1 MTRTGKR
8 TPSPV
13 ARVRAS
19 LTAWRR
25 ISTFFA
31 GSTLQMVFIAVVS
44 VATGLAEA
52 LLLTLIASIAMAI
65 AEGAANVQVALFGL
79 NLSGSRMEMIIA
91 SLVIA
96 VIRGALQLLVAYLPA
111 RMSAQAMAR
120 LRQRLFDGFVGSTW
134 SVKGSEREGGFQSL
148 MINQVNATAQTII
161 VMSMTISSMLM
172 FLTLLVSALALSPAA
187 AAVITVASLALFI
200 ALRPMAK
207 NLRKSS
213 TNLSAEAIEYAKTTQ
228 DVASIAEEIQV
239 FGASP
244 SYRGV
249 FYDQLRAVQKPFQH
263 TRFMSQAVPA
273 LYQSTALLIL
283 VIALLVVSLSGAQS
297 VTTLGAVVLILVR
310 AVTYG
315 QRVQTSLTTIDEK
328 VPFMLHLADAIEQYE
343 NNAEDPGATPLESIE
358 HLEFRDVSYEYT
370 PGKKALEEIS
380 FSVNMGEVVGIVG
393 PSGSG
398 KSTLVQLLLRLREP
412 ATGSYLVNGLAAQ
425 DLRRSDW
432 RKLVAYVPQMPQ
444 LVFGTV
450 RENIRFF
457 REELTDDDIVL
468 AAQRAQVHN
477 DILRLSDGY
486 DTVVGLRSASISGG
500 QAQRIC
506 LARAFAANPKVVI
519 LDEPTS
525 ALDVKS
531 EGLVQQSLEKL
542 AGDTIVF
549 LVAHRLTTLT
559 VCDRVMVIKDG
570 RLEGFETTDH
580 LFTSNDFFREVT
592 TITRSADGDPPNKH
606 AGREDLEDRL

>member
-1 MTRTGKR
+1 MRRSGKR
-8 TPSPV
+8 TMSPR
-13 ARVRAS
+13 ARIRES

-25 ISTFFA
+25 ISTFFT
-31 GSTLQMVFIAVVS
+31 GSTRQMLLIAVVS

-65 AEGAANVQVALFGL
+65 AEGSAAVQVALFGVEV
-79 NLSGSRMEMIIA
+79 SGSRMQMIVV
-91 SLVIA
+91 SMVIA
-96 VIRGALQLLVAYLPA
+96 VVRGALQLLVAFLPA

-161 VMSMTISSMLM
+161 VMSVAISSALM
-172 FLTLLVSALALSPAA
+172 FLTLLLSAVALSPAA
-187 AAVITVASLALFI
+187 AAVITVASLALFV
-200 ALRPMAK
+200 ALRPMAR
-207 NLRKSS
+207 NLRRSS
-213 TNLSAEAIEYAKTTQ
+213 TNLSTEGIEYAKTTQ

-244 SYRGV
+244 SYRRI
-249 FYDQLRAVQKPFQH
+249 FYDQLRAVQRPFQH

-283 VIALLVVSLSGAQS
+283 VIALLVVSLAGAQS
-297 VTTLGAVVLILVR
+297 VTTLGAVVLMLVR

-343 NNAEDPGATPLESIE
+343 DNAEDPGTTPLESIE
-358 HLEFRDVSYEYT
+358 RLEFQDVSFAYT
-370 PGKKALEEIS
+370 PGKPALEEVS
-380 FSVNMGEVVGIVG
+380 FSVTMGEVIGIVG

-412 ATGSYLVNGLAAQ
+412 ATGSYLVNGLAAR
-425 DLRRSDW
+425 DLQRSDW

-457 REELTDDDIVL
+457 REDLTQEDIEL
-468 AAQRAQVHN
+468 AAQRAHVHE
-477 DILRLSDGY
+477 DILRLADGY

-506 LARAFAANPKVVI
+506 LARAFAADPRVVI

-531 EGLVQQSLEKL
+531 EELVQQSLEML
-542 AGDTIVF
+542 SGHAIVF

-570 RLEGFETTDH
+570 RLEGFETTDE
-580 LFTSNDFFREVT
+580 LFASNDFFREVS
-592 TITRSADGDPPNKH
+592 TITRSGDTDP
-606 AGREDLEDRL
+606 AERRRGREEAP

>member
-1 MTRTGKR
+1 MTGSGKR
-8 TPSPV
+8 TKSPV
-13 ARVRAS
+13 ARVRET

-25 ISTFFA
+25 ISTFFT
-31 GSTLQMVFIAVVS
+31 GSTWQIVLIAVVS

-65 AEGAANVQVALFGL
+65 AEGAGDVQVTLFGM
-79 NLSGSRMEMIIA
+79 SVEGSRMEMIVA

-120 LRQRLFDGFVGSTW
+120 LRKRLFDGFVGSTW

-161 VMSMTISSMLM
+161 VMSVTISSLLM
-172 FLTLLVSALALSPAA
+172 FLTLLISAVALSPAA

-200 ALRPMAK
+200 GLRPMAR

-213 TNLSAEAIEYAKTTQ
+213 TNLSTEGIEYAKTTQ

-249 FYDQLRAVQKPFQH
+249 FYDQLRAVQRPFQH

-283 VIALLVVSLSGAQS
+283 VIALLVVSLAGTQS
-297 VTTLGAVVLILVR
+297 VTTLGAVVLMLVR

-343 NNAEDPGATPLESIE
+343 KHAEVPGSTPLGSIE
-358 HLEFRDVSYEYT
+358 NLEFRDVSYEYT
-370 PGKKALEEIS
+370 PGKKALENVS
-380 FSVNMGEVVGIVG
+380 FSVKMGEVVGIVG

-412 ATGSYLVNGLAAQ
+412 ATGDYLVNGLAAQ
-425 DLRRSDW
+425 DMQRTDW

-444 LVFGTV
+444 LVFGSV

-457 REELTDDDIVL
+457 REDLTDEDVVQ
-468 AAQRAQVHN
+468 AAQRAHVHE
-477 DILRLSDGY
+477 DILSLSDGY

-542 AGDTIVF
+542 AGEAIVF

-559 VCDRVMVIKDG
+559 VCDRVMVIKDAH
-570 RLEGFETTDH
+570 LEGFETAEE

-592 TITRSADGDPPNKH
+592 TITRSVDSDPS
-606 AGREDLEDRL
+606 AGRLSLGDRL

>member
-1 MTRTGKR
+1 MTRAGKR
-8 TPSPV
+8 KLSPA
-13 ARVRAS
+13 ARVRES
-19 LTAWRR
+19 ITAWRR
-25 ISTFFA
+25 ISAFFT
-31 GSTLQMVFIAVVS
+31 GSTRQIVLIAVVS

-52 LLLTLIASIAMAI
+52 LLLTLIAAISMAI
-65 AEGAANVQVALFGL
+65 AEGAADVQVALFGL
-79 NLSGSRMEMIIA
+79 TLSGSRMEMIAA
-91 SLVIA
+91 SLAIA

-120 LRQRLFDGFVGSTW
+120 LRQRLFDGFVDSTW

-161 VMSMTISSMLM
+161 VMSMAISSMLM
-172 FLTLLVSALALSPAA
+172 FLTLLVSAVALSPAA
-187 AAVITVASLALFI
+187 AAVITVASLVLFV
-200 ALRPMAK
+200 ALRPMAR
-207 NLRKSS
+207 NLLKSS
-213 TNLSAEAIEYAKTTQ
+213 TNLSAEGIEYAKTTQ

-297 VTTLGAVVLILVR
+297 VTTLGAVVLMLVR

-328 VPFMLHLADAIEQYE
+328 VPFMLHLADAIDQYE
-343 NNAEDPGATPLESIE
+343 NNAEVPGETPLDSID
-358 HLEFRDVSYEYT
+358 HLEFQDVSYQYKQGQT
-370 PGKKALEEIS
+370 ALDDVS
-380 FSVNMGEVVGIVG
+380 FSVTMGEVVGIVG

-457 REELTDDDIVL
+457 RDDLTDEDVIL
-468 AAQRAQVHN
+468 AAQRAHVHE

-531 EGLVQQSLEKL
+531 EELVQQSLEKL
-542 AGDTIVF
+542 AGEAIVF

-570 RLEGFETTDH
+570 RLEGFETVDK

-592 TITRSADGDPPNKH
+592 TITRSVNGDRS
-606 AGREDLEDRL
+606 GRGPEPEVRL

>member
-1 MTRTGKR
+1 MTRRGKR
-8 TPSPV
+8 TTSPM
-13 ARVRAS
+13 VRIRES

-25 ISTFFA
+25 IATFFT
-31 GSTLQMVFIAVVS
+31 GSTRQMVLIALVS

-65 AEGAANVQVALFGL
+65 ADGASDVQVALFGA
-79 NLSGSRMEMIIA
+79 SVTGSRMEMIVV
-91 SLVIA
+91 SLIVAI
-96 VIRGALQLLVAYLPA
+96 VRGALQLLVAYLPA

-161 VMSMTISSMLM
+161 VMSVAISSMLM
-172 FLTLLVSALALSPAA
+172 FLTLLVSAVALSPAA
-187 AAVITVASLALFI
+187 AAVITVASLALFV

-213 TNLSAEAIEYAKTTQ
+213 TNLSSEGIEYAKTTQ

-244 SYRGV
+244 TYRGI

-283 VIALLVVSLSGAQS
+283 VIALLVVSLAGAQS
-297 VTTLGAVVLILVR
+297 VTTLGAVVLMLVR

-343 NNAEDPGATPLESIE
+343 DNAEIPGETSLESIE
-358 HLEFRDVSYEYT
+358 HLQFRDVSYEYT
-370 PGKKALEEIS
+370 PGKSALEEVS
-380 FSVNMGEVVGIVG
+380 FSVKMGEVVGIVG

-412 ATGSYLVNGLAAQ
+412 AEGTYLVNGLAAQ
-425 DLRRSDW
+425 ELRRSDW

-450 RENIRFF
+450 RENIRFY

-468 AAQRAQVHN
+468 AAQRAHVHE

-531 EGLVQQSLEKL
+531 EGLVQKSLEAL
-542 AGDTIVF
+542 GGEAIVF

-570 RLEGFETTDH
+570 RLEGFETTEE
-580 LFTSNDFFREVT
+580 LFRSNDFFHEVT
-592 TITRSADGDPPNKH
+592 TITRSGNGEAPGSGP
-606 AGREDLEDRL
+606 GIEEQR

>member
-1 MTRTGKR
+1 M
-8 TPSPV
+8 
-13 ARVRAS
+13 
-19 LTAWRR
+19 
-25 ISTFFA
+25 
-31 GSTLQMVFIAVVS
+31 
-44 VATGLAEA
+44 ATGLAEA

-65 AEGAANVQVALFGL
+65 AEGAGDVQVTLFGM
-79 NLSGSRMEMIIA
+79 SVEGSRMEMIVA

-120 LRQRLFDGFVGSTW
+120 LRKRLFDGFVGSTW

-161 VMSMTISSMLM
+161 VMSVTISSLLM
-172 FLTLLVSALALSPAA
+172 FLTLLISAVALSPAA

-200 ALRPMAK
+200 GLRPMAR

-213 TNLSAEAIEYAKTTQ
+213 TNLSTEGIEYAKTTQ

-249 FYDQLRAVQKPFQH
+249 FYDQLRAVQRPFQH

-283 VIALLVVSLSGAQS
+283 VIALLVVSLAGTQS
-297 VTTLGAVVLILVR
+297 VTTLGAVVLMLVR

-343 NNAEDPGATPLESIE
+343 KHAEVPGSTPLGSIE
-358 HLEFRDVSYEYT
+358 NLEFRDVSYEYT
-370 PGKKALEEIS
+370 PGKKALENVS
-380 FSVNMGEVVGIVG
+380 FSVKMGEVVGIVG

-412 ATGSYLVNGLAAQ
+412 ATGDYLVNGLAAQ
-425 DLRRSDW
+425 DMQRTDW

-444 LVFGTV
+444 LVFGSV

-457 REELTDDDIVL
+457 REDLTDEDVVQ
-468 AAQRAQVHN
+468 AAQRAHVHE
-477 DILRLSDGY
+477 DILSLSDGY

-542 AGDTIVF
+542 AGEAIVF

-559 VCDRVMVIKDG
+559 VCDRVMVIKDAH
-570 RLEGFETTDH
+570 LEGFETAEE

-592 TITRSADGDPPNKH
+592 TITRSVDSDPS
-606 AGREDLEDRL
+606 AGRLSLGDRL

>member
-1 MTRTGKR
+1 MTRPGKR
-8 TPSPV
+8 NNSPL
-13 ARVRAS
+13 ARARDS

-25 ISTFFA
+25 ISTFFS
-31 GSTLQMVFIAVVS
+31 GSTLQMILIAVVS

-52 LLLTLIASIAMAI
+52 LLLTLIAAIAMAI
-65 AEGAANVQVALFGL
+65 AEGAGDVQIALFGM
-79 NLSGSRMEMIIA
+79 SIEGGRMEVIVA

-96 VIRGALQLLVAYLPA
+96 VVRGALQLLVAYLPA

-134 SVKGSEREGGFQSL
+134 TVKGSEREGGFQSL
-148 MINQVNATAQTII
+148 MINQVSATAQTII
-161 VMSMTISSMLM
+161 VMSMTISSTLM
-172 FLTLLVSALALSPAA
+172 FLTLLASAVALSPAA
-187 AAVITVASLALFI
+187 AAIITVASLVLFV
-200 ALRPMAK
+200 ALRPMAR
-207 NLRKSS
+207 NLRRSS
-213 TNLSAEAIEYAKTTQ
+213 TNLSKEAIEYAKTTQ
-228 DVASIAEEIQV
+228 DVASVAEEIQV

-244 SYRGV
+244 AYRGV

-263 TRFMSQAVPA
+263 TRFMVQAVPA

-283 VIALLVVSLSGAQS
+283 VIALLVVSLSGTQS
-297 VTTLGAVVLILVR
+297 VTTLGAVVLMLVR

-328 VPFMLHLADAIEQYE
+328 VPFMLHLADAIERYE
-343 NNAEDPGATPLESIE
+343 DNAEEPGATRLRSIE

-370 PGKKALEEIS
+370 PGTTALGGVS
-380 FSVNMGEVVGIVG
+380 FSVSKGEAVGIVG

-412 ATGSYLVNGLAAQ
+412 VTGSYLVNGLPAH

-432 RKLVAYVPQMPQ
+432 RNLVAYVPQQPQ

-468 AAQRAQVHN
+468 AAQKAHVHE
-477 DILRLSDGY
+477 DILRLPDGY
-486 DTVVGLRSASISGG
+486 DTVVGYRSASISGG
-500 QAQRIC
+500 QSQRIC

-531 EGLVQQSLEKL
+531 EELVQQSLEAL
-542 AGDTIVF
+542 AGEAIVF
-549 LVAHRLTTLT
+549 LVAHRLTTLA
-559 VCDRVMVIKDG
+559 VCDRVMVIKEG
-570 RLEGFETTDH
+570 RLEAFETTEE
-580 LFTSNDFFREVT
+580 LFRSNDFFHEVT
-592 TITRSADGDPPNKH
+592 TITRSGSGETTGGGPLPAER
-606 AGREDLEDRL
+606 A